1 MHETLKG
8 NRVRFL
14 ALLLSAALAWPVG
27 GAKAERPLPY
37 DRIYTQKAPP
47 QPIVRKTAKSAQAR
61 RVYRREEL
69 SIPQIWRDRLWS
81 APARA
86 RSLPARGFALA
97 TCPPGVPAGAV
108 CLRPA
113 GRYDGD
119 AFVRA
124 LIESPNAETVPIL
137 KSLGIPVIE
146 DVPPIVIINP
156 D

>member
-1 MHETLKG
+1 
-8 NRVRFL
+8 VR
-14 ALLLSAALAWPVG
+14 
-27 GAKAERPLPY
+27 R
-37 DRIYTQKAPP
+37 
-47 QPIVRKTAKSAQAR
+47 TAKGVPAR

-86 RSLPARGFALA
+86 RALPARGAFALA
-97 TCPPGVPAGAV
+97 ACPPGVPAGAV

-113 GRYDGD
+113 GRFEGD

-124 LIESPNAETVPIL
+124 LIERPNAETVPIL
-137 KSLGIPVIE
+137 KSLGIPVID